1 MSGSRFDKL
10 ERQRHE
16 DPEREEKPG
25 SQGAALDRFG
35 RQSPSPH
42 APPQNEA
49 APEPVTLE
57 RFEADGTQGLRMDR
71 HSDEEQPF
79 IRCPACERDWGRFDT
94 RCGQC
99 GEALD
104 TPKARDF
111 NQALWAKRLAERQ
124 EERQGV
130 EQRALE
136 QEKQRRELQEQ
147 KVNMGRA
154 IAQQVK
160 QDYQREHAADRLT
173 DGWGGFRVSR
183 YGRVWPLSVVLGF
196 MAIRSHGPA
205 RWVLFGTAAVALA
218 FDVWLWLSRSD

>member
-16 DPEREEKPG
+16 DAEGEEKPA

-35 RQSPSPH
+35 GQAPSHRAPH
-42 APPQNEA
+42 QDAPS
-49 APEPVTLE
+49 PEPVALE
-57 RFEADGTQGLRMDR
+57 RFEADGTQGVRMDR
-71 HSDEEQPF
+71 HSNEEQPF

-104 TPKARDF
+104 TPKARAF

-124 EERQGV
+124 EEQQGIA
-130 EQRALE
+130 QRELE
-136 QEKQRRELQEQ
+136 REKQRHELEED
-147 KVNMGRA
+147 KKRMGRA

-160 QDYQREHAADRLT
+160 EDYQREHAADRLT

-183 YGRVWPLSVVLGF
+183 YGRVWPLSIGLAF

-218 FDVWLWLSRSD
+218 LDVWLWLSRRD